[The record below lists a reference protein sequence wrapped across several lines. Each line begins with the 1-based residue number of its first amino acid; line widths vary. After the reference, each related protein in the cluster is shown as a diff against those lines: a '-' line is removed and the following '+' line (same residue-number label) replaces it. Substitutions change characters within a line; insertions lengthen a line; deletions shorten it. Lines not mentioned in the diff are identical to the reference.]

1 MPKNAIH
8 LEVITPERQ
17 VLRTEAEAVVIPA
30 HDGELGI
37 LHNRAPLMCELG
49 IGRLRY
55 EDNGVEKGVFIDGG
69 FAQVNA
75 DVVTVLT
82 PQAYKS
88 EDVTKELIA
97 QAEQVAEAE
106 SDGTLRSQAQ
116 QRVSAMRSVSRYRV
130 A

>member
-1 MPKNAIH
+1 MAKYPIH

-17 VLRTEAEAVVIPA
+17 VLRAEADAVVIPA

-55 EDNGVEKGVFIDGG
+55 DESGIEQHVYIDGG

-75 DVVTVLT
+75 DTVTVLT
-82 PQAYKS
+82 PQAYMAK
-88 EDVTKELIA
+88 DVTDELITG
-97 QAEQVAEAE
+97 AEQAAEAE
-106 SDGTLRSQAQ
+106 TNGVLRSAAKR
-116 QRVSAMRSVSRYRV
+116 RVSALRSVLRG
-130 A
+130 